1 MLQKTEAVI
10 KSQTEDSMKPKSRHQ
25 CGLFLALLIV
35 APRHGLQM
43 PQEKAEYSQP
53 SWVSQRNLH
62 YLPWISVKFHASIP
76 LGHPACTCMALYRDV
91 LAKKIISLV
100 SNPSLKMLLLT
111 YSTILTLHCLLTVF
125 LRLPALNGNV

>member
-62 YLPWISVKFHASIP
+62 YLLWISVQLPASIP

-91 LAKKIISLV
+91 LAKKNHQSCIKSL
-100 SNPSLKMLLLT
+100 LKNAFAYIQYNINFTLLT
-111 YSTILTLHCLLTVF
+111 YCFSKITSSEW
-125 LRLPALNGNV
+125 